1 MERMEL
7 DSKVSAVTVYTDR
20 AMVTRTAKAEL
31 DVGEAEIT
39 VSGLPAAL
47 DEYSFHVGGSGIA
60 IVKVMSVELARE
72 FRGAPP
78 GKERTR
84 LWKAVRKAEDEK
96 RQLETQQGFL
106 ADKITFLKNT
116 ARAGHD
122 DLSKTLARKR
132 ITVKESG
139 EIIEFF
145 FGTIDKLNKQ
155 FEKNY
160 VKLREIEEEL
170 EKLRR
175 EQEKLESPRLM
186 EGKSAIVRVEVS
198 RGGGFDLELTYVVYG
213 AGWTSGYDIRM
224 DTETNKLQLDYRAG
238 VMQQTGEDWDGVSL
252 RLSTANPGLG
262 ANPPEL
268 SPAYVDFFY
277 PMVSAGVPAA
287 PMRAAK
293 AEKEAE
299 GAEMPEEFAA
309 EVQAVA
315 GDMVPEPVIAEVAKS
330 EVTGEGPSVTYAI
343 PGNPSVPSDGN
354 PHIVA
359 ISQEEFGAELDYLL
373 VPECTES
380 AYIRAKAVNESGF
393 VLLPGATNIYRD
405 DDFVG
410 RGALKLVNPGAEFEC
425 FLGADER
432 IKGEYEVGRLDDDSA
447 GIISN
452 SRRLTRSITV
462 KVKSDMNGEAPVV
475 IKARRPVPRN
485 KDIKLKS
492 LKVKPKAACEND
504 DGIIEWRAKL
514 KPNAEQWFKVD
525 YELEYPKDREIA
537 GLKDGRR

>member
-7 DSKVSAVTVYTDR
+7 DSKVSAVTVYADR

-72 FRGAPP
+72 YRGAPP
-78 GKERTR
+78 DKERTR

-96 RQLETQQGFL
+96 RQIETQQAFL
-106 ADKITFLKNT
+106 TDKIAFLKNT

-122 DLSKTLARKR
+122 DLSKTLSRKR
-132 ITVKESG
+132 ITVKEGG
-139 EIIEFF
+139 EIIEFY

-186 EGKSAIVRVEVS
+186 EGKSAVVRVEVS
-198 RGGGFDLELTYVVYG
+198 RGGGFDLEIKYVVFG

-224 DTETNKLQLDYRAG
+224 DTETNRLQLDYRAG
-238 VMQQTGEDWDGVSL
+238 VMQPTGEDWDGISL

-268 SPAYVDFFY
+268 SPAYVDYYY
-277 PMVSAGVPAA
+277 PPVTAGAAAPAAA
-287 PMRAAK
+287 PMRHAK

-299 GAEMPEEFAA
+299 ELDEFAA

-315 GDMVPEPVIAEVAKS
+315 GDMVPEPAAAEVARS
-330 EVTGEGPSVTYAI
+330 EISGEGPSVTYVI

-373 VPECTES
+373 VPECAES
-380 AYIRAKAVNESGF
+380 AYIRAKAVNESEF

-410 RGALKLVNPGAEFEC
+410 RGVLELVNPGAEFEC

-447 GIISN
+447 GIIGN

-492 LKVKPKAACEND
+492 LKVKPKAVCEKD

-525 YELEYPKDREIA
+525 YELEYPRDREIT
-537 GLKDGRR
+537 GV

>member
-1 MERMEL
+1 MERTEL
-7 DSKVSAVTVYTDR
+7 DSEVSAVTVYADR

-78 GKERTR
+78 DKERTR
-84 LWKAVRKAEDEK
+84 VWKAVRKAEDEK

-132 ITVKESG
+132 ITVEESR

-160 VKLREIEEEL
+160 IKLREIEEEL

-175 EQEKLESPRLM
+175 EREKLESPRLM
-186 EGKSAIVRVEVS
+186 EGKSAVVRAEVS
-198 RGGGFDLELTYVVYG
+198 RGGDFDMELTYVVFG

-277 PMVSAGVPAA
+277 PMVSASAPAA
-287 PMRAAK
+287 EPKRRAR
-293 AEKEAE
+293 AEEEAVE
-299 GAEMPEEFAA
+299 LDEFAI

-315 GDMVPEPVIAEVAKS
+315 GDMVPEPAIAEVAKT
-330 EVTGEGPSVTYAI
+330 EMTDEGPSVTYVV
-343 PGNPSVPSDGN
+343 PGNPSIPSDGN

-359 ISQEEFGAELDYLL
+359 ISQEEFSAELDYLL
-373 VPECTES
+373 VPECAES
-380 AYIRAKAVNESGF
+380 AYIRARAANESEF
-393 VLLPGATNIYRD
+393 VLLPGITNIYRD

-410 RGALKLVNPGAEFEC
+410 RGALEFVNPGAEFEC

-432 IKGEYEVGRLDDDSA
+432 IKSEYEIARLDDDSA
-447 GIISN
+447 GIIGN
-452 SRRLTRSITV
+452 SRRLKRSVTV
-462 KVKSDMNGEAPVV
+462 KVKSDMAEEAPVV
-475 IKARRPVPRN
+475 VKARRPVPQN

-492 LKVKPKAACEND
+492 LKVKPKPAGEKD
-504 DGIIEWRAKL
+504 DGTIEWRARL
-514 KPNAEQWFKVD
+514 KPNAEQWFKID
-525 YELEYPKDREIA
+525 YELEYPRDREIT
-537 GLKDGRR
+537 GV